1 MQVVKLILIA
11 NTHGCN
17 ISYNNYSVTASTD
30 LYGWTGSLGYNYSRS
45 AQRVWQ
51 LPEMAEIVSRNQY
64 PLVKTSKSVSDK
76 RYTTSGILL
85 TLGTSVNYQSWNIWP
100 RMGVFSNK
108 SSNGYQR
115 DTGVFLTLSLS
126 RNARQEPEVSSN
138 TTATLDYRQHSQDN
152 NLSLRQ
158 QWVSNSR
165 DYRSLDA
172 TLSGGE
178 NYQSAL
184 VSGEWDGS
192 LGNSGM
198 SVGYNHSQK
207 YSNKSLSGHYD
218 STFAISSTGLVWGN
232 RGGNESSLSGV
243 VVDARNNSREHISG
257 PVAKIVSAQGRDAYL
272 QNGRQ
277 TFMPVMDYLPDE
289 VTVENAGTH
298 GANGNLAS
306 VRA

>member
-1 MQVVKLILIA
+1 
-11 NTHGCN
+11 
-17 ISYNNYSVTASTD
+17 
-30 LYGWTGSLGYNYSRS
+30 
-45 AQRVWQ
+45 
-51 LPEMAEIVSRNQY
+51 MAEIVSRNQY